1 MRYSHYWKEVRVAAL
16 TALPVAIVSGIVQV
30 SRNTPIDD
38 AVIGG
43 AITFVALSLL
53 IPVVRHWVHP
63 ESRG

>member
-1 MRYSHYWKEVRVAAL
+1 MRNSRYWKEVRIAAI
-16 TALPVAIVSGIVQV
+16 TALPVAVIAGFVQV

-38 AVIGG
+38 AIIGG

-53 IPVVRHWVHP
+53 IPVVRHWLHP